1 MAEDGAERP
10 AGGAHHPGLAPME
23 LLDLAID
30 LDVPVVSRRPQSAA
44 PTISE
49 PLGRHVRDR
58 R

>member
-1 MAEDGAERP
+1 MAEDGAERS

-30 LDVPVVSRRPQSAA
+30 RHVPAASRRPQSASLA
-44 PTISE
+44 ISE